1 MTLGPTHSLSSWARA
16 ALSLLLTLDKLN
28 YPLSLAFSL
37 GNRIFLEKPQSS
49 PERPPHNLCS
59 LASAGPLMQLSDPVC
74 SALVISSFPSSLL
87 LWSLPWRSQQGTNAH
102 TYVTAGREL
111 QVWGK
116 VFLAPVTASQVVVV
130 KGVLAA
136 AWASTIKSKNHPMG
150 SDSRPYAS
158 DKEFEGHC
166 FREYSLAS
174 LASSPFFF
182 LSMRIRRLL
191 WAKNCARLWE
201 ARLKSLIAWNFH
213 VSNSWLLHSTFS
225 G

>member
-1 MTLGPTHSLSSWARA
+1 MTFGPTHSLSSWARA
-16 ALSLLLTLDKLN
+16 ALSLLLTLDNLN

-49 PERPPHNLCS
+49 PEWPPHNLCS
-59 LASAGPLMQLSDPVC
+59 LPLPGLCDPVC
-74 SALVISSFPSSLL
+74 SALVTNSFPSSLL
-87 LWSLPWRSQQGTNAH
+87 LWSHPWHNQQGANAH
-102 TYVTAGREL
+102 AYVTAGREL

-136 AWASTIKSKNHPMG
+136 AWASIIKSKNHPMG
-150 SDSRPYAS
+150 SDSCPYAS
-158 DKEFEGHC
+158 DKECKGHC
-166 FREYSLAS
+166 FRECSLAS
-174 LASSPFFF
+174 LAISPFFF
-182 LSMRIRRLL
+182 LSMRIRHLL